1 MDHIYVWTLGGEG
14 RTCMKKDGTNRGR
27 TRGRHPQPTRDTR
40 HTHTNV
46 HAERREEEGAGAA
59 WRSFETMTF
68 DDGKGLYIRTRDD
81 IRWGFFA

>member
-1 MDHIYVWTLGGEG
+1 MYEEGWDKQGADERTTLS
-14 RTCMKKDGTNRGR
+14 TH
-27 TRGRHPQPTRDTR
+27 TRHTT

-59 WRSFETMTF
+59 WRSFEIMAF
-68 DDGKGLYIRTRDD
+68 DDGKGLYIRSRDD